1 MDNYS
6 YNSSFSINGRL
17 LSKTAPT
24 YFIADIASNHDGDI
38 ERAKELIFLA
48 KAAGA
53 DAVKFQHFLA
63 EKIVSDYGFRHL
75 GKQAG
80 HQSAWKKS
88 VFEVFR
94 DAECH
99 REWNSTLAE
108 TAEKANI
115 DFLTTPYD
123 VPAVDGIDK
132 YVPVYKIGSGD
143 ITWTEFI
150 SYVAK
155 KNKPVLLAT
164 GASEISDV
172 IRAVDSVLTY
182 NKNLLLM
189 QCNTNYTGNIE
200 NMKYVNLNVLK
211 MYAVIYPDMLL
222 GLSDHTPGH
231 ATVLGAITLGARA
244 VEKHF
249 TSDTRREGPDHA
261 FSMDPVTW
269 RDMVDRA
276 RELESA
282 MGTGIKRV
290 EENEQETVVLQQR
303 CLRLTRDIKAGEQI
317 GESDVEAL
325 RPAPRGAY
333 RPFEKNIVLG
343 RVLSCDMEQGQ
354 ELYPKDLA

>member
-1 MDNYS
+1 MDNYRYS
-6 YNSSFSINGRL
+6 TSFCINGRL
-17 LSKTAPT
+17 LSKNTPT

-48 KAAGA
+48 KDAGA

-80 HQSAWKKS
+80 HQSAWKKR

-99 REWNSTLAE
+99 RDWNAVLAE
-108 TAEKANI
+108 TAEKANV

-123 VPAVDGIDK
+123 VAAVDGIDR
-132 YVPVYKIGSGD
+132 YVPAYKIGSGD
-143 ITWTEFI
+143 VTWTEFI
-150 SYVAK
+150 SYVAEK
-155 KNKPVLLAT
+155 GKPIFLAT
-164 GASEISDV
+164 GASELSDV
-172 IRAVDSVLTY
+172 IRAVDTVLTY
-182 NKNLLLM
+182 NKDLLLM

-200 NMKYVNLNVLK
+200 NMRYVNLNVLK
-211 MYAVIYPDMLL
+211 TYAAMYPDMLL

-231 ATVLGAITLGARA
+231 ATALGAIALGARA

-249 TSDTRREGPDHA
+249 TSDNRREGPDHA
-261 FSMDPVTW
+261 FSMNPVTW

-282 MGTGIKRV
+282 MGSGIKQV
-290 EENEQETVVLQQR
+290 EKNEQETVVLQQR
-303 CLRLTRDIKAGEQI
+303 CLRLTRDIKAGEEI
-317 GESDVEAL
+317 REEDVESL
-325 RPAPRGAY
+325 RPAPLGAY
-333 RPFEKNIVLG
+333 RPFEKRLIIGKYLKH
-343 RVLSCDMEQGQ
+343 DMKEGS
-354 ELYPKDLA
+354 EIYSVDLV

>member
-1 MDNYS
+1 MDNYRYS
-6 YNSSFSINGRL
+6 TSFCINGRL
-17 LSKTAPT
+17 LSKNTPT

-48 KAAGA
+48 KDAGA

-94 DAECH
+94 DAECR
-99 REWNSTLAE
+99 REWNAVLAE
-108 TAEKANI
+108 TAGRANI

-123 VPAVDGIDK
+123 VPAVDGIDQ
-132 YVPVYKIGSGD
+132 YVPAYKIGSGD

-150 SYVAK
+150 SYVACK
-155 KNKPVLLAT
+155 DKPVLLAT
-164 GASEISDV
+164 GASEISD
-172 IRAVDSVLTY
+172 ITRAVDAVLEH
-182 NKNLLLM
+182 NKNIMLM

-200 NMKYVNLNVLK
+200 NLHYVNLNVLK
-211 MYAVIYPDMLL
+211 TYTAMYPDMLL

-231 ATVLGAITLGARA
+231 ATALGAIALGARA

-249 TSDTRREGPDHA
+249 TSDNRREGPDHA
-261 FSMDPVTW
+261 FSMNPVTW

-282 MGTGIKRV
+282 MGSGIKQV
-290 EENEQETVVLQQR
+290 EKNEQETVVLQQR
-303 CLRLTRDIKAGEQI
+303 CLRLTRDIKVGEMI
-317 GESDVEAL
+317 RTEDVEAL
-325 RPAPRGAY
+325 RPAPLGAY
-333 RPFEKNIVLG
+333 RPFEKHRVLG
-343 RVLSCDMEQGQ
+343 RVLRSNMEKGQ
-354 ELYPKDLA
+354 EIYPEDVV

>member
-1 MDNYS
+1 MDRYS
-6 YNSSFSINGRL
+6 TSFRINGRL
-17 LSKTAPT
+17 LSKNTPT

-48 KAAGA
+48 KEAGA

-99 REWNSTLAE
+99 REWNAVLAE
-108 TAEKANI
+108 TAEKANV

-123 VPAVDGIDK
+123 VAAVDGIDQ
-132 YVPVYKIGSGD
+132 YVPAYKIGSGD
-143 ITWTEFI
+143 ITWIEFI
-150 SYVAK
+150 SYVAR
-155 KNKPVLLAT
+155 KNKPVMLAT

-172 IRAVDSVLTY
+172 IRAVDAVLKH

-200 NMKYVNLNVLK
+200 NMHYVNLNVLK
-211 MYAVIYPDMLL
+211 TYAVMYPDILL

-231 ATVLGAITLGARA
+231 ATVLGAIALGARA

-249 TSDTRREGPDHA
+249 TSDNRREGPDHA
-261 FSMDPVTW
+261 FSMNPVTW

-282 MGTGIKRV
+282 MGSGIKKV

-303 CLRLTRDIKAGEQI
+303 CLRLTRDVRAGEKI
-317 GESDVEAL
+317 GEDDVEPL

-333 RPFEKNIVLG
+333 RPFEKYLILG
-343 RVLSCDMEQGQ
+343 RTLKCDMKEGS
-354 ELYPKDLA
+354 EIYPVDLV

>member
-1 MDNYS
+1 MDRYS
-6 YNSSFSINGRL
+6 TSFRINGRL
-17 LSKTAPT
+17 LSKNTPT

-48 KAAGA
+48 KEAGA

-63 EKIVSDYGFRHL
+63 KKIVSDYGFRHL

-99 REWNSTLAE
+99 REWNAVLAE
-108 TAEKANI
+108 TAEKANV

-123 VPAVDGIDK
+123 VAAVDGIDQ
-132 YVPVYKIGSGD
+132 YVPAYKIGSGD
-143 ITWTEFI
+143 ITWIEFI
-150 SYVAK
+150 SYVAC
-155 KNKPVLLAT
+155 KNKPVMLAT

-172 IRAVDSVLTY
+172 IRAVDAVLKH

-200 NMKYVNLNVLK
+200 NMHYVNLNVLK
-211 MYAVIYPDMLL
+211 TYAVMYPDMLL

-231 ATVLGAITLGARA
+231 ATALGAIALGART

-249 TSDTRREGPDHA
+249 TSDNRREGPDHA
-261 FSMDPVTW
+261 FSMNPVTW

-282 MGTGIKRV
+282 MGSGIKRV

-303 CLRLTRDIKAGEQI
+303 CLRLTRDVRAGEKI
-317 GESDVEAL
+317 GEDDVEPL

-343 RVLSCDMEQGQ
+343 RVLSRDMEQGQ
-354 ELYPKDLA
+354 EMYPKDLV

>member
-1 MDNYS
+1 MRD
-6 YNSSFSINGRL
+6 YNTSFYINGRL
-17 LSKTAPT
+17 ISKMAPT
-24 YFIADIASNHDGDI
+24 YFIADIASNHDGDM

-48 KAAGA
+48 KEAGA

-63 EKIVSDYGFRHL
+63 EKIVSDYGFRRL

-94 DAECH
+94 DAECR
-99 REWNSTLAE
+99 REWNEVLAE
-108 TAEKANI
+108 TAEKAHI

-123 VPAVDGIDK
+123 VDAVNGIDP
-132 YVPVYKIGSGD
+132 YIPAYKIGSGD
-143 ITWTEFI
+143 ITWTDFI

-155 KNKPVLLAT
+155 KNKPIILAT
-164 GASEISDV
+164 GAAEISDV
-172 IRAVDSVLTY
+172 IRAVDSALQY

-189 QCNTNYTGNIE
+189 QCNTNYTGDIE

-211 MYAVIYPDMLL
+211 TYAVMYPDMPL

-231 ATVLGAITLGARA
+231 ATVLGAIAIGARA

-249 TSDTRREGPDHA
+249 TSDTKRKGPDHA

-282 MGTGIKRV
+282 LGSGIKRV

-303 CLRLTRDIKAGEQI
+303 CLRLTRDVKAGERI
-317 GESDVEAL
+317 DAHDIEAL

-333 RPFEKNIVLG
+333 RPFERDLVLG
-343 RVLSCDMEQGQ
+343 RSLKSPMKKGS
-354 ELYPKDLA
+354 ELYPMDLA